1 MAQYFFDTSAFA
13 KYYHAELGSQRVTA
27 IFTEPNRQIRVSN
40 LGVLETQSV
49 FAMKV
54 RIGELDRKAAGTQ
67 RAMMML
73 DIAAGTIEVHGL
85 RPDHLTAAERLIGRY
100 SFSRPLK
107 TLDALQ
113 LAIALELSQY
123 GLLDTFVVADKRLSE
138 VASTEGL
145 TVLNPESA

>member
-1 MAQYFFDTSAFA
+1 MAQYFFDDSAFV
-13 KYYHAELGSQRVTA
+13 KYYHTELGSQTVTT
-27 IFTEPNRQIRVSN
+27 IFAEPNRLIRVSS

-54 RIGELDRKAAGTQ
+54 RAGELDRKAAGTQ

-73 DIAAGTIEVHGL
+73 DIAAGSIAVHAL

-100 SFSRPLK
+100 GFLRPLK

-113 LAIALELSQY
+113 LAIALELSHN
-123 GLLDTFVVADKRLSE
+123 GLLDAFIVADKRLSE
-138 VASTEGL
+138 VASVEGL
-145 TVLNPESA
+145 TILNPESQ